1 MADAR
6 STKAVVI
13 FDLDG
18 VLTDTVELHFRSWKL
33 LTDELG
39 IPFDRRINESLRGL
53 SRSKSLEI
61 VLGEHAERFNAEQ
74 QRDLADRKS
83 ATYLEFVGRMSPDD
97 VLPGAA
103 ELLADLRARGVPV
116 AVASSSR
123 NARMILD
130 RIGLTDRFD
139 AVVDGNDIQQSKPH
153 PEVFLTAADRL
164 GLRPDECVVIE
175 DGAAGVAA
183 AQRAGM
189 AVFGIAEAGALTGV
203 VRTVGSL
210 AELSADT
217 LLRVAHSG

>member
-97 VLPGAA
+97 VLPGAV

-123 NARMILD
+123 NARKVIDGLALRSWLD
-130 RIGLTDRFD
+130 VI
-139 AVVDGNDIQQSKPH
+139 VDGNDVALSKPAPDLFLEAAARLNAEPQRCVVVEDAESGVRAAQAAGMKVVGVGP
-153 PEVFLTAADRL
+153 PERVGHADR
-164 GLRPDECVVIE
+164 VVH
-175 DGAAGVAA
+175 A
-183 AQRAGM
+183 
-189 AVFGIAEAGALTGV
+189 
-203 VRTVGSL
+203 L
-210 AELSADT
+210 AELTADAVLS
-217 LLRVAHSG
+217 LLPR

>member
-1 MADAR
+1 MGAIR
-6 STKAVVI
+6 GVL

-18 VLTDTVELHFRSWKL
+18 VLVS
-33 LTDELG
+33 TDELHYQSWRRIADAEG
-39 IPFDRRINESLRGL
+39 IPFERADNARLLGIGRLECTRIVASRADRPFSDESLRA
-53 SRSKSLEI
+53 I
-61 VLGEHAERFNAEQ
+61 
-74 QRDLADRKS
+74 ADRKNELFCGLF
-83 ATYLEFVGRMSPDD
+83 ADNP
-97 VLPGAA
+97 PPPAAAA
-103 ELLADLRARGVPV
+103 ESLLAALRARRVRL

-139 AVVDGNDIQQSKPH
+139 AVADGNDIQQSKPH
-153 PEVFLTAADRL
+153 PEVFLAAADRL
-164 GLRPDECVVIE
+164 NLRPEECVVIE

-189 AVFGIAEAGALTGV
+189 AVFGIGEAGALTGV

-217 LLRVAHSG
+217 LLRVAHPG

>member
-1 MADAR
+1 MGAIR
-6 STKAVVI
+6 GVL

-18 VLTDTVELHFRSWKL
+18 VLVS
-33 LTDELG
+33 TDELHYQSWRRIADAEG
-39 IPFDRRINESLRGL
+39 IPFERADNARLLGIGRLECAQIVASRADRPYSDESLQA
-53 SRSKSLEI
+53 I
-61 VLGEHAERFNAEQ
+61 
-74 QRDLADRKS
+74 ADRKNELFCRLF
-83 ATYLEFVGRMSPDD
+83 ADNPPPAAD
-97 VLPGAA
+97 GAESLLA
-103 ELLADLRARGVPV
+103 ELQARRIRL

-153 PEVFLTAADRL
+153 PEVFLAAADRL
-164 GLRPDECVVIE
+164 NLRPDECVVIE

-189 AVFGIAEAGALTGV
+189 AVFGVAEAGDLTGV